1 MTEQEIKIR
10 DMFESMLSEAGSI
23 IQGDR
28 DYQKDMESFSA
39 RVQWEVGPYKGYQVF
54 DNGKYTF
61 KIGEEIGNPDLTFSI
76 ADLDVAEKLF
86 KGEIREGAVLKN
98 DGNLNALFLKSL
110 TKDEQGKYSDFY
122 VGMTGTYVEGF
133 FEKSDHSAMR
143 LSMIPVFRNIFTN
156 LLDTE
161 HATGSPIPINASLG
175 TFDNQVLP
183 LAVTEH
189 FINKASHIFIMETC
203 PCRVVHKCEDYDHS
217 LGCVWMGSGVSKIT
231 APPERGR
238 LATKEEALK
247 LERKAYAAGL
257 VPTIGRLRG
266 DSINMGALPDTG
278 HFMSLCNCC
287 PCCCILDQLKLGA
300 APLHNV
306 LTRMEG
312 VTVAVDEDAC
322 EGCEDCVE
330 VCIFNGVEVTDGK
343 AVIDQSNC
351 LGCGRC
357 ETKCPTDAISIT
369 IENGADGFRQM
380 IDRIESFVDV
390 S

>member
-1 MTEQEIKIR
+1 MTDKEIQIR
-10 DMFESMLSEAGSI
+10 SMFESMLSEAESI
-23 IQGDR
+23 FQGDR

-54 DNGKYTF
+54 DNGAYTF
-61 KIGEEIGNPDLTFSI
+61 KIDEEIENPDLTFSI
-76 ADLDVAEKLF
+76 TDLDVAEKLF
-86 KGEIREGAVLKN
+86 KGEITEGAVLRS
-98 DGNLNALFLKSL
+98 DGELNVLFLKSL
-110 TKDEQGKYSDFY
+110 EKDERGVYSDFY
-122 VGMTGTYVEGF
+122 VGITGTYSKDF
-133 FEKSDHSAMR
+133 FVKSDHNAMR
-143 LSMIPVFRNIFTN
+143 LSMIPVFRNIFVN

-189 FINKASHIFIMETC
+189 FINKASHIFIMENC
-203 PCRVVHKCEDYDHS
+203 PCRVAHKCEDYDHS
-217 LGCVWMGSGVSKIT
+217 LGCIWMGSGVLKIT
-231 APPERGR
+231 APPEKGR
-238 LATKEEALK
+238 LATKEEALE
-247 LERKAYAAGL
+247 LERKAYAQGL

-287 PCCCILDQLKLGA
+287 PCCCILDQLRLGA

-306 LTRMEG
+306 LQRMEG
-312 VTVAVDEDAC
+312 VTVTVDEDVC
-322 EGCEDCVE
+322 VGCEDCVD
-330 VCIFNGVEVTDGK
+330 VCIFNGVKVADGT

-357 ETKCPTDAISIT
+357 ETKCPNDAISIT
-369 IENGADGFRQM
+369 IDSVDGFKRM